1 MKRIVLVLLACI
13 TASGLFAQKYAV
25 VNTENLFSGLKEYTA
40 AQEQVDKL
48 REQYQAL
55 IQSEYDNLET
65 MFQQYQQEKGS
76 LSAEQKKTRQGA
88 IVDRENKVKELQ
100 EQYFGQEG
108 VLSKTSETLFTPIR
122 ERVMNTIDKVAKAN
136 DCALV
141 LDVAGGMGVIY
152 YVPDID
158 ITDQVLKS
166 LQLGN

>member
-1 MKRIVLVLLACI
+1 MAKNLYPYAVARIRSKELSLLNSSMMDQLIGAKTEEDCLNLLA
-13 TASGLFAQKYAV
+13 GKGQDPQ
-25 VNTENLFSGLKEYTA
+25 NG
-40 AQEQVDKL
+40 VDK
-48 REQYQAL
+48 
-55 IQSEYDNLET
+55 
-65 MFQQYQQEKGS
+65 MF
-76 LSAEQKKTRQGA
+76 SAEQKKTRQGA

-108 VLSKTSETLFTPIR
+108 VLAKTSETLFTPIR